1 VKQATNKEDPTFKC
15 CVHFYA
21 CICAFASDPK
31 LSEEFSYYI
40 NLDKPPVA
48 VVSNPTPAEQQQHL
62 VAILSDEDGTGTCE
76 VEVEVLREEAALL
89 EATGITVADDVTI
102 AQVMLISVCLAIFIM
117 LCVRQEFVVVERMF
131 PKCLCMWMIVS
142 ISFNMCNFF
151 FLGTITP

>member
-1 VKQATNKEDPTFKC
+1 MKQATNKEDPTFKC

-40 NLDKPPVA
+40 NLDKPPIA

-102 AQVMLISVCLAIFIM
+102 AQVMLTSVCLAIFII
-117 LCVRQEFVVVERMF
+117 LAVRQKFVVDERSVHNV
-131 PKCLCMWMIVS
+131 CVCGRL
-142 ISFNMCNFF
+142 
-151 FLGTITP
+151 

>member
-1 VKQATNKEDPTFKC
+1 VKQAVNKEDPTFKC

-40 NLDKPPVA
+40 SLDKSPVPL
-48 VVSNPTPAEQQQHL
+48 SPTTTHSEEQQHL

-89 EATGITVADDVTI
+89 EATGITVADDVTV
-102 AQVMLISVCLAIFIM
+102 AQVMPKMCVLVTLLVKLFIVNGS
-117 LCVRQEFVVVERMF
+117 LGYFPVVS
-131 PKCLCMWMIVS
+131 LCMHMRDVAVK
-142 ISFNMCNFF
+142 
-151 FLGTITP
+151 